1 MAEQQDSPYPEKSTI
16 VRFIST
22 ALRATAAVA
31 PEAAAAGL
39 EAVFRHSRRFPVPQR
54 ERRWLAGA
62 RRGAFEVAGRLLPT
76 WSWGSGPAVLL
87 VHGWQ
92 GRGSQMGAFAA
103 PLADAGFR
111 AIAWDAPGHGANPGR
126 LSSLP
131 EMIEAVLAAARS
143 AGPLAGAVAHSVGA
157 AAVSGA
163 MARGLAVDAAVF
175 LSPPAE
181 PGRFLEH
188 AGAWLGLPPPVA
200 GRARRRIERR
210 FAVRMA
216 DLAPVAQAPRMT
228 TPLVVVH
235 DRDDGEVPWED
246 GRRLAAAWPAARLV
260 TTRGLGHRRVLRDP
274 TVVGE
279 AVDFLSARASGLGGA
294 AAALGAGAA
303 VALGGGAEAARRDPA
318 AASSRV

>member
-1 MAEQQDSPYPEKSTI
+1 MPTSDCRRPQAKNSTL
-16 VRFIST
+16 VRLSS
-22 ALRATAAVA
+22 ALLRATAAVA
-31 PEAAAAGL
+31 PEVAAAGL
-39 EAVFRHSRRFPVPQR
+39 EAAFRHSRRFPIPQR
-54 ERRWLAGA
+54 ERGWLAGA

-92 GRGSQMGAFAA
+92 GRGSQLGAFAG

-143 AGPLAGAVAHSVGA
+143 AGPVAGAVAHSVGA

-163 MARGLAVDAAVF
+163 MSRGLAVDAAVF
-175 LSPPAE
+175 LAPPAE
-181 PGRFLEH
+181 PGRFLEL
-188 AGAWLGLPPPVA
+188 AGAWLGLPPPIA
-200 GRARRRIERR
+200 ERARRRIERR
-210 FAVRMA
+210 FAIRMT
-216 DLAPVAQAPRMT
+216 DIAPLAQAPRMT
-228 TPLVVVH
+228 APLMVVH

-246 GRRLAAAWPAARLV
+246 GSRLASAWPGARLI

-274 TVVGE
+274 AIVAA
-279 AVDFLSARASGLGGA
+279 AVDFLSSGA
-294 AAALGAGAA
+294 PEVAGA
-303 VALGGGAEAARRDPA
+303 VLGGGRAASGRRPTA
-318 AASSRV
+318 AASCGV